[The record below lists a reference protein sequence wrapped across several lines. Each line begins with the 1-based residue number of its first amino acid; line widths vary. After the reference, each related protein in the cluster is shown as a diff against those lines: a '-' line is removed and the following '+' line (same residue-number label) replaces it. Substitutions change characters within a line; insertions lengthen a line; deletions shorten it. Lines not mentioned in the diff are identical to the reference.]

1 MGGRSRVAAQLLVGR
16 GFKEVYNLQGGIKA
30 WNGLV
35 AEGPVELNMDMVT
48 GDETPPQIIKLAYA
62 MEQSLGEFYR
72 IAKTKTRNNSVVSLL
87 DKLAS
92 IEEKHKQYL
101 VELYNEIEA
110 VPITME
116 AFDGRATDQV
126 MEGGFRI
133 NEFMEHNEKFL
144 SEEQSLLDLS
154 MMLETQA
161 LDLYLRF
168 ADKAENEHAQNVL
181 HKIGDEEKQH
191 LIALGKL
198 REQYP

>member
-1 MGGRSRVAAQLLVGR
+1 MLVGR

-35 AEGPVELNMDMVT
+35 AEGPVELNMDMIT
-48 GDETPPQIIKLAYA
+48 GDETPPQIIRLAYA

-72 IAKTKTRNNSVVSLL
+72 IAKTKTHNNSVVSLL

-110 VPITME
+110 VPMTME
-116 AFDGRATDQV
+116 AFDGQTADRV
-126 MEGGFRI
+126 MEGGFRL
-133 NEFMEHNEKFL
+133 NEFMKHNEKFL
-144 SEEQSLLDLS
+144 SEEQPLLDLS

-168 ADKAENEHAQNVL
+168 ADKTENERAQSVL

>member
-1 MGGRSRVAAQLLVGR
+1 MLVGR

-35 AEGPVELNMDMVT
+35 AEGPVELNMDMIT

-62 MEQSLGEFYR
+62 MEQSLGEFYN
-72 IAKTKTRNNSVVSLL
+72 IAKTKTDNYSVVNLL

-101 VELYNEIEA
+101 LELYNEIET
-110 VPITME
+110 VPMTME
-116 AFDGRATDQV
+116 AFDGQAAGQI

-144 SEEQSLLDLS
+144 SEEESLLDLS

-168 ADKAENEHAQNVL
+168 ADKAENEHAQRVL

-198 REQYP
+198 REQRP